1 MADPGAPVD
10 LARQLQDEL
19 RWDVSVTCR
28 RLPADDLERIRVPD
42 DVVVGDGQVA
52 VLLTD
57 HARRDGCR
65 PIVAEADAE
74 AGTGM
79 VSLPSLGAIRLQE
92 RATLAVERVVGELR
106 GEAGGSG
113 LGPFEREDGS
123 PVRFVTGGR
132 HGRLRLLAGMV
143 RANRPW
149 RLVPHLSKA
158 FASALAILAYAILNP
173 TIWQL
178 AGSLGAAR
186 MALTALLAIS
196 IMVAWLIVDHEMWER
211 PDDEHQ
217 RDLAVLFNVAT
228 VSTLLIGVVL
238 LYVGLLV
245 IGFAVDRVVVDSTV
259 MASATGSEA
268 TLGQHLRVV
277 WLVAS
282 FATVAGAVGTG
293 FESDDAVR
301 LAAYGHRQRERLE
314 RDAPSS
320 NDSDER

>member
-1 MADPGAPVD
+1 
-10 LARQLQDEL
+10 
-19 RWDVSVTCR
+19 VSVTCR

-42 DVVVGDGQVA
+42 DVAVGDGQVA

-57 HARRDGCR
+57 HARRDGFR
-65 PIVAEADAE
+65 PIVAEADTE
-74 AGTGM
+74 AGTGL
-79 VSLPSLGAIRLQE
+79 VSLPSLGALRLGQ
-92 RATLAVERVVGELR
+92 RATLAVERVVDELR
-106 GEAGGSG
+106 GEAGGRG

-149 RLVPHLSKA
+149 LLVPHLSKA

-178 AGSLGAAR
+178 AGSLGAGR
-186 MALTALLAIS
+186 MALAALLAIS

-228 VSTLLIGVVL
+228 
-238 LYVGLLV
+238 
-245 IGFAVDRVVVDSTV
+245 
-259 MASATGSEA
+259 
-268 TLGQHLRVV
+268 LGQHLRVV

-293 FESDDAVR
+293 FESDEAVR
-301 LAAYGHRQRERLE
+301 MAAYGHRQRERLE
-314 RDAPSS
+314 RDEPPST
-320 NDSDER
+320 DSDER

>member
-1 MADPGAPVD
+1 
-10 LARQLQDEL
+10 
-19 RWDVSVTCR
+19 
-28 RLPADDLERIRVPD
+28 
-42 DVVVGDGQVA
+42 
-52 VLLTD
+52 
-57 HARRDGCR
+57 
-65 PIVAEADAE
+65 
-74 AGTGM
+74 
-79 VSLPSLGAIRLQE
+79 
-92 RATLAVERVVGELR
+92 
-106 GEAGGSG
+106 
-113 LGPFEREDGS
+113 
-123 PVRFVTGGR
+123 
-132 HGRLRLLAGMV
+132 MV

-149 RLVPHLSKA
+149 LLVPHLSKA

-178 AGSLGAAR
+178 AGSLGAGR
-186 MALTALLAIS
+186 MALAALLAIS

-245 IGFAVDRVVVDSTV
+245 IGLAVDRVVVDSTV
-259 MASATGSEA
+259 MASATGAEA
-268 TLGQHLRVV
+268 TFGQHLRVV

-314 RDAPSS
+314 RDAPPS